1 MKNVELISVEFTPG
15 KDSEE
20 NLKFLNLLK
29 NIEKLS
35 SDEIQFT
42 LLIKKEPAVITL
54 SGNKKKEVNIDK
66 LEHYLTPQESVFEF
80 YYGTE
85 SAKSREILYKLQEYK
100 NSNPGH
106 TLIVHEQPCVK
117 IQDEIQNIV
126 TIHELFLFYAIKN
139 IQLAKEGRTS
149 AEKVFQITRIDRWF
163 NS

>member
-20 NLKFLNLLK
+20 NLKFLNLLEK
-29 NIEKLS
+29 IKKLS
-35 SDEIQFT
+35 SDEIKFT

-66 LEHYLTPQESVFEF
+66 LEHYLTPRESVFEF

-85 SAKSREILYKLQEYK
+85 SAKSIEILYKLKEYK

-117 IQDEIQNIV
+117 IQDEIPNIV

-139 IQLAKEGRTS
+139 IQLEKEGRTS
-149 AEKVFQITRIDRWF
+149 AEKVFQITKIDRWF
-163 NS
+163 SS

>member
-1 MKNVELISVEFTPG
+1 MKNVKLISVEFTPG
-15 KDSEE
+15 KNSDE

-29 NIEKLS
+29 SIEKLS

-42 LLIKKEPAVITL
+42 LLTQKEPAVITL
-54 SGNKKKEVNIDK
+54 SGNKKKGVDIDK

-106 TLIVHEQPCVK
+106 VLIVHEQPCVK

-126 TIHELFLFYAIKN
+126 TIDELFLFYAIKN
-139 IQLAKEGRTS
+139 IQLSKGGRAS
-149 AEKVFQITRIDRWF
+149 AEKVFQIARITWWF